1 MNLWQNFEIDQTK
14 LINNGISFRYEKG
27 IDEELKRKFI
37 QFDKWLR
44 RAYVFPVHINVSCKN
59 CEKVKLMSG
68 AMAYGSFRW
77 FEDRAPYIRIPA
89 KIDSQLYE
97 TFSREELYEQ
107 VLSSLVHELSHYYQ
121 WFLGLEQ
128 DNATSERQ
136 ANYFRYRIID
146 KYYTLVS

>member
-1 MNLWQNFEIDQTK
+1 MNLWQNFEIDKTK
-14 LINNGISFRYEKG
+14 WMNSGISFRYEKG
-27 IDEELKRKFI
+27 IDKELKRKFTL
-37 QFDKWLR
+37 FAKWLR
-44 RAYVFPVHINVSCKN
+44 RTYVFPVHMNVYVKDCI
-59 CEKVKLMSG
+59 KVRLLSG